1 MVAAPGRSASP
12 VGRAV
17 LVDEPVL
24 LVERGVELADP
35 AGVGADRG
43 EERAVARLRS
53 RCSVVEQ
60 PAHCFHRHT
69 DLGPRAPADGPHRR
83 RMCVGERVE
92 EGVGGDVVDLP
103 GRAGDRAGGGTQ
115 RKQLQRLVGGDFVQH
130 QRAVHLG
137 GEHPLDV
144 DLLLLQQR
152 RVVGDTGG
160 VHDPVEAAEGAADGG
175 HDAAHV
181 RDVGD
186 VARHHR
192 DIGAVG
198 DEGLHPVDALHHGVV
213 VAERVAQVLP
223 LALRRQRLAGQ
234 QDQLRGHPLVQAAC
248 QREADAAEPAGDH
261 HHRVLFEGECLGL
274 FAGAAIAAPQ
284 AAGRAPCA
292 HTAVGRGGGLVDQCV
307 HQRCEVGLCGG
318 APTAT
323 ASPVRLG
330 QLHVEGDGRHVG
342 QLVGSTSTGPEHRGL
357 LRPDDA
363 SIASRACCC
372 VGARHH
378 QMQWTPQAVRRPR
391 LHEEDAGC
399 RSRAPGCGGRS

>member
-1 MVAAPGRSASP
+1 
-12 VGRAV
+12 VG
-17 LVDEPVL
+17 
-24 LVERGVELADP
+24 
-35 AGVGADRG
+35 
-43 EERAVARLRS
+43 
-53 RCSVVEQ
+53 
-60 PAHCFHRHT
+60 
-69 DLGPRAPADGPHRR
+69 
-83 RMCVGERVE
+83 VGERVE
-92 EGVGGDVVDLP
+92 ECVGGDVVDLP
-103 GRAGDRAGGGTQ
+103 GRAGDRAGGGAQ

-234 QDQLRGHPLVQAAC
+234 QDQLRGHPLVQPAR
-248 QREADAAEPAGDH
+248 QGEPDAAEPAGDQH
-261 HHRVLFEGECLGL
+261 HCVLTQGEWLRL
-274 FAGAAIAAPQ
+274 FAGAPMGCAAT
-284 AAGRAPCA
+284 GRSGRHA
-292 HTAVGRGGGLVDQCV
+292 HTPLSDAAAVASST
-307 HQRCEVGLCGG
+307 RCT
-318 APTAT
+318 AP
-323 ASPVRLG
+323 
-330 QLHVEGDGRHVG
+330 
-342 QLVGSTSTGPEHRGL
+342 
-357 LRPDDA
+357 
-363 SIASRACCC
+363 
-372 VGARHH
+372 
-378 QMQWTPQAVRRPR
+378 AV
-391 LHEEDAGC
+391 
-399 RSRAPGCGGRS
+399 